1 MGGRPPRAAMQ
12 MNPKDLATEPAATD
26 HAGSMAAVTRFLE
39 SRLETLVDQSIEIA
53 KLNGYAPF
61 TTTIRAAWV
70 EAILSV
76 TESLG
81 TYLRDRPGAAPG
93 PQAALDYRTDPR
105 FARMRRIARRHRSL
119 GITMPMYVG
128 LFKHFRN
135 LYIREL
141 TDLPDPIPEGLTDR
155 VRDFFDETELSISA
169 DWHNSDDNVRLRE
182 LQERARAITL
192 DKDRYFAIFESL
204 RTPAFLLDK
213 SFNLL
218 NANEAAAETFLG
230 EMEAGE
236 IIYLRLMRQKK
247 NALQEVIDQTIE
259 AMTETDRSVWLSTL
273 TGARCFDVRMRGLHD
288 AVDNTSIG
296 HVMLLS
302 DVTEHRRAAER
313 AEQSER
319 GMSRF
324 LATMSHEIRT
334 PLHSVLGAT
343 ELLRTADTATAQSY
357 LDLIETAGQTL
368 LQTLSNVL
376 DYSKLANDP
385 PEPRVTTLDL
395 AQVLTTYERIATVG
409 QGRESANLS
418 LEIAGDLP
426 RWVRIDWAMVQQ
438 VLSNL
443 ISNAIRVDNGR
454 GVVVSIQRCSS
465 DAPALRFEVR
475 DHGPGL
481 PQADAEA
488 LLKPWENTSARETGS
503 GGAGLGLA
511 IAHHLVDAMHG
522 RIGYRN
528 RERGAVV
535 WFEIPFD
542 PAQAPGPDPVRTT
555 PGPTGQSAM
564 RQHCLLV
571 DDDPIGST
579 VTTRQLERLGFAVT
593 HAASLT
599 AARAASARGRFDVY
613 VVDYTLPDG
622 DGPSLVRDLR
632 ARLPAGVRYVALTAN
647 VEALERSEALS
658 HLFDEILA
666 KPVDQATLASALNT
680 PSQLCTSPAAVA
692 AQASLAGLSP
702 ETVTAMLQAFESAWC
717 AFRMDLQAARAG
729 HAGPDL
735 ALQAHRLAGSTAIL
749 GLCELEAP
757 LRELER
763 RWPDR
768 DTLEEVAPMLTT
780 LDRDL
785 AQVPSWL
792 ALTALAEAQ

>member
-1 MGGRPPRAAMQ
+1 MQ
-12 MNPKDLATEPAATD
+12 MNPKDLATSDPSATD
-26 HAGSMAAVTRFLE
+26 HADSVAAVTRFLE

-53 KLNGYAPF
+53 KRNGYAPF

-81 TYLRDRPGAAPG
+81 TYLAAQPEAAPG

-105 FARMRRIARRHRSL
+105 FARMRQIARRHRSL

-128 LFKHFRN
+128 LLKHFRN

-141 TDLPDPIPEGLTDR
+141 EGLLDGAPGTVTDR

-204 RTPAFLLDK
+204 RSPAFLLDK
-213 SFNLL
+213 SYNLL

-230 EMEAGE
+230 DMVAGE

-273 TGARCFDVRMRGLHD
+273 KGARCFDVRMRGLHD

-343 ELLRTADTATAQSY
+343 ELLRTADTASAQNY

-443 ISNAIRVDNGR
+443 ISNAIRADDGH
-454 GVVVSIQRCSS
+454 GVVVAIQRCSS
-465 DAPALRFEVR
+465 EAPALRFEVR

-481 PQADAEA
+481 PEADAEA
-488 LLKPWENTSARETGS
+488 LFKPWEKTKARETGS

-511 IAHHLVDAMHG
+511 IAHHLVEAMRG

-528 RERGAVV
+528 HDTGAVV

-542 PAQAPGPDPVRTT
+542 PAEAPGPDPVAAPQRA
-555 PGPTGQSAM
+555 SATLAA
-564 RQHCLLV
+564 RQRCLLV

-593 HAASLT
+593 HAGTLA
-599 AARAASARGRFDVY
+599 AARAATAQGGFDVY

-622 DGPSLVRDLR
+622 DGPSLVRALR
-632 ARLPAGVRYVALTAN
+632 DRLPAGPRYVALTAN
-647 VEALERSEALS
+647 VEALERSETLR
-658 HLFDEILA
+658 HLFDGILA

-680 PSQLCTSPAAVA
+680 APQPCTSPAASA
-692 AQASLAGLSP
+692 AQASLEGLSP
-702 ETVTAMLQAFESAWC
+702 ETVTAMLQAFEAAWE
-717 AFRMDLQAARAG
+717 AFRQDLRAARAG
-729 HAGPDL
+729 GPSPDL
-735 ALQAHRLAGSTAIL
+735 APQAHRLAGSTAIL

-757 LRELER
+757 LRALEQ
-763 RWPDR
+763 RWPEH
-768 DTLEEVAPMLTT
+768 TQPEEVAPMLTT

-785 AQVPSWL
+785 SQVPSWL
-792 ALTALAEAQ
+792 ALTARAEAR